1 MSAVR
6 MELKGGERFKAQL
19 QKLARSLNTA
29 RGVRI
34 GFLEGADYPEGDG
47 GARLANAAKRLTAKQ
62 QADHPSWKRLLLAWS
77 AWAASHPGG
86 PSVAQVAFWNEFG
99 TLTAKPRPF
108 FRTAIRQHSGEW
120 GAALARFLRQSK
132 FDSAV
137 ALRKLGLLISEQV
150 RESIM
155 TYGGSNAPLTVHIKG
170 FDRPLQDSE
179 TMARAVDFELVHR

>member
-19 QKLARSLNTA
+19 RQLATNLQTA

-34 GFLEGADYPEGDG
+34 GFLEGATYP
-47 GARLANAAKRLTAKQ
+47 AT
-62 QADHPSWKRLLLAWS
+62 
-77 AWAASHPGG
+77 PGK
-86 PSVAQVAFWNEFG
+86 SSLNVATVAFWNEFG